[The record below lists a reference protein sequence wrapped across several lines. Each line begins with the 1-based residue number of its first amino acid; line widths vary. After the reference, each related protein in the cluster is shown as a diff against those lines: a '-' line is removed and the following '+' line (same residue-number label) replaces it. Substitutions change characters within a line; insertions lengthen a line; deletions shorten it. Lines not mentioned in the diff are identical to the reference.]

1 MPSTTRVTDRIQFPA
16 IKLEGTDL
24 TARDLDDLDTL
35 RVERSLWMPSRAT
48 IRLSDPEFKVTD
60 SGKFAIGKLLKISL
74 PDITGS
80 LAEVF
85 DGEITDLT
93 VEPGLD
99 RRPQLVIGALDK
111 GHRLSTSTNFRSF
124 TKVKYSDIVSTVA
137 SGAGLTADVTAT
149 ATVIPYVVQAT
160 NDHAFLWEIARR
172 IGYDWWMEGSKLCFK
187 PSTTTD
193 GPTLKYGD
201 TLVEFRVRYSGALK
215 GEKITVQGWDPDTQA
230 AVTGDD
236 ASALSGASMPDI
248 GSDAALATEGRSKAK
263 SAWAKPMKFGSF
275 IATTSNEAKAIA
287 QGLANQADAMEVTAR
302 GHALSTPTLV
312 PGKKVKIENM
322 GTKVS
327 GKYYVTSVEHV
338 FGEGPGISTRFTAG
352 NKAPVGLADLLG
364 GGQNPN
370 PSWGSLGLVVG
381 VVTNVKDEENNAG
394 RVKVKFPTLSATDES
409 AWARVAILGGG
420 PETGMQFLPEVND
433 EVLVAFEQG
442 DLRYP
447 VVLGGVWSKKNKPAT
462 PQGDPK
468 IVNRVIR
475 SRAGHTITMMD
486 GDSDDKKSVTILL
499 ADKKTTLAL
508 AHDKVTLEANS
519 KPLTIKSGQASI
531 EFDANGGITIK
542 GQKVTIDAAQGVEVK
557 SSGGD
562 VKASGLNVTLA
573 ANAAFKATGN
583 SGANLESSA
592 IAVVKGTMV
601 KIN

>member
-1 MPSTTRVTDRIQFPA
+1 MSAPILDRIQFPA
-16 IKLEGTDL
+16 IKLDGTDL
-24 TARDLDDLDTL
+24 TAADLGNLDTL

-48 IRLSDPEFKVTD
+48 IRLSDNDFKLTD
-60 SGKFAIGKLLKISL
+60 SGKFAIGKGLKISL
-74 PDITGS
+74 PDIKGT
-80 LAEVF
+80 ATAVF

-99 RRPQLVIGALDK
+99 RRPQLVVGALDK
-111 GHRLSTSTNFRSF
+111 GHRLSTSTNFRTF
-124 TKVKYSDIVSTVA
+124 TKKKYSDIVSTVA
-137 SGAGLTADVTAT
+137 SGAGLTSDITAT
-149 ATVIPYVVQAT
+149 TGEIPYVVQAT
-160 NDHAFLWEIARR
+160 NDHAFLWDIARR
-172 IGYDWWMEGSKLCFK
+172 IGYDWWMEGAKLCFK
-187 PSTTTD
+187 PATSTD

-201 TLVEFRVRYSGALK
+201 TLTEFRVRYSGALK

-236 ASALSGASMPDI
+236 ASALSNGSMPDI
-248 GSDAALATEGRSKAK
+248 GSDSAFATEGRSKAK
-263 SAWAKPMKFGSF
+263 TAWAKPMKFGSF
-275 IATTSNEAKAIA
+275 IATTTTEAKAIA

-302 GHALSTPTLV
+302 GHALSTPTLL

-370 PSWGSLGLVVG
+370 PNWGSLGVVVG
-381 VVTNVKDEENNAG
+381 IVTNVKDEENNAG
-394 RVKVKFPTLSATDES
+394 RIKVKFPTLSSADES

-447 VVLGGVWSKKNKPAT
+447 VILGGVWSKKHKPAIA
-462 PQGDPK
+462 QSDPK
-468 IVNRVIR
+468 IINRVIR
-475 SRAGHTITMMD
+475 SRLGHTITLMD
-486 GDSDDKKSVTILL
+486 GDADDKKAVTILL

-519 KPLTIKSGQASI
+519 KPLEIKSGQASI
-531 EFDANGGITIK
+531 TFDANGGITIK
-542 GQKVTIDAAQGVEVK
+542 GQKVTIDAAQGAEIK

-562 VKASGLNVTLA
+562 VKASGMNITLA
-573 ANAAFKATGN
+573 ANAAFKASGN
-583 SGANLESSA
+583 SGANLETSA
-592 IAVVKGTMV
+592 IAVVKGSMV